1 MVVICDVKEYRN
13 CIDTFKI
20 PLLSNLFNIL
30 HALCNL
36 LIVVPENLK
45 QVSNGDQ
52 LVSVVKKLD
61 GKLLLLLHQN
71 IKLISYFSFPNFLI
85 LKVGLDKNVI
95 QSFIQLRADYKS
107 AKLLN
112 YLK

>member
-52 LVSVVKKLD
+52 LV
-61 GKLLLLLHQN
+61 
-71 IKLISYFSFPNFLI
+71 
-85 LKVGLDKNVI
+85 GLDKNVI